1 MRMKMFYSEVDVSIH
16 ELEEVKKND
25 IEKEAA
31 MKSLGLKVI
40 RFTNEDIKIRIETCI
55 ETIKKLISSTI

>member
-1 MRMKMFYSEVDVSIH
+1 MKMFYSEVDVSIH